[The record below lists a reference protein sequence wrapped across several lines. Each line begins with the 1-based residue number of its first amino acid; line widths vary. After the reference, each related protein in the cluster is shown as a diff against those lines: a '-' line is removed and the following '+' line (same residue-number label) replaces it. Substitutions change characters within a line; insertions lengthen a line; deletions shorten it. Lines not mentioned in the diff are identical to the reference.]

1 MSFGRGGGVA
11 ICITALSLLVG
22 TGAAQAATLPSF
34 FEERTLASGLT
45 VPVDVAWAPD
55 GRMFVAEKAGRVRVV
70 SADGTLQAAPLIDI
84 SGHVNNN
91 WDHGL
96 LGIAVDSAFATNHY
110 LYLLYVYEPDAAH
123 PDNPKISRLTRVVV
137 KSDNT
142 VQNPQAPE
150 TVLLGSATTA
160 PCPAAS
166 NTLDCLPADST
177 THSIG
182 TVRSAPDGTLFVGN
196 GDGSNFNGVD
206 QLAFRTYDEQSYSGK
221 VLHVDRDGRGLPGHP
236 FCPTDND
243 LTHVCTKVYAKG
255 FRNPFRFTLKPG
267 GGLIVGDVGWNSWE
281 EIDLPVA
288 GGNYGWPCYEGNH
301 QTPGYKDLAS
311 CGMTYQGGP
320 AATAGPFYEYF
331 HDQNTGTVLGG
342 PMFTSDLY
350 PEGYK
355 GSIFFGDYALALIK
369 RLELNPDGT
378 LAWVE
383 PFASNVNGI
392 VDLELSPVGNLAY
405 VEFGDGW
412 SATGTVRE
420 IEYSPGNLTP
430 VARAAATPTSGD
442 APLQVAF
449 KGSDSSDSDG
459 DVLTYDW
466 DFGDGGAHSSQA
478 DPDHLYAAGTYTA
491 RLVVDDGRGRVG
503 KASVHIVAGNTPPAV
518 NISEPVAD
526 ATYREGVPVHLSG
539 AATDAQDGAL
549 EASALSWH
557 VLAHHG
563 DHIHDVGGYSGAEA
577 SFTPIVGHGANIYYE
592 VFLTA
597 TDSEG
602 LSSTATR
609 SVHPE
614 SMAPADESGPAAGG
628 QSPIRGQ
635 AVDDTAGPRIV
646 FKRPPGRSVRR
657 LAGIATDPSGI
668 RAVDVAVRLG
678 RKSGKRCR
686 WVSRARVRSRACG
699 NPVWMHARIEPAGG
713 SSWAWHV
720 RLRKRLPSR
729 RYVIRLRAT
738 DTPGNRAEAS
748 VRIRIPR

>member
-11 ICITALSLLVG
+11 ICITVLSLLAG
-22 TGAAQAATLPSF
+22 AGAAQAATLPSF

-70 SADGTLQAAPLIDI
+70 NANGTLQAAPLIDI

-91 WDHGL
+91 WDRGL
-96 LGIAVDSAFATNHY
+96 LGIAVDSDFAANHY
-110 LYLLYVYEPDAAH
+110 LYLLYVYEPDPAH
-123 PDNPKISRLTRVVV
+123 PENGKVSRLTRVVV

-150 TVLLGSATTA
+150 TVLLGSVTTA
-160 PCPAAS
+160 PCPAPS
-166 NTLDCLPADST
+166 NTIDCIPANST

-182 TVRSAPDGTLFVGN
+182 TVRSAPDGTLFVGT
-196 GDGSNFNGVD
+196 GDAADFNGVD
-206 QLAFRTYDEQSYSGK
+206 QLAFRTYDEQSYAGK
-221 VLHVDRDGRGLPGHP
+221 ILHVDRSGHGLPGHP
-236 FCPTDND
+236 FCPNDSD
-243 LTHVCTKVYAKG
+243 LTHVCTKIYAKG

-267 GGLIVGDVGWNSWE
+267 GGLILGDVGWNSWE
-281 EIDLPVA
+281 ELDLPAA

-301 QTPGYKDLAS
+301 QTPGYSQLAA
-311 CGMTYQGGP
+311 CATLYQAGP
-320 AATAGPFYEYF
+320 GATAGAFHEYF

-342 PMFTSDLY
+342 PQLTSDQY

-369 RLELNPDGT
+369 RLVLNPDGT
-378 LAWVE
+378 IASVE
-383 PFASNVNGI
+383 PFATGANGI
-392 VDLELSPVGNLAY
+392 VDLELSPAGNLAY

-430 VARAAATPTSGD
+430 VASASATPTSGD

-449 KGSDSSDSDG
+449 HGSDSSDPDG
-459 DVLTYDW
+459 DALTYDW
-466 DFGDGGAHSSQA
+466 DFGDGSAHSSQA
-478 DPDHLYAAGTYTA
+478 DPDHLYAAGNYTA

-503 KASVHIVAGNTPPAV
+503 KASVQIVAGNTPPVAS
-518 NISEPVAD
+518 ITEPAAG

-539 AATDAQDGAL
+539 SATDTQDGAIG
-549 EASALSWH
+549 ASALSWH

-597 TDSEG
+597 TDSGG

-609 SVHPE
+609 SVYPA
-614 SMAPADESGPAAGG
+614 SVAPAGGTGPAAGG
-628 QSPIRGQ
+628 PSPVTGQ
-635 AVDDTAGPRIV
+635 AAGDTFGPKIV
-646 FKRPPGRSVRR
+646 FKRPAGRSVRR
-657 LAGIATDPSGI
+657 LAGTATDPSGV
-668 RAVDVAVRLG
+668 RAVDVAIRIG
-678 RKSGKRCR
+678 GKAGKRCR
-686 WVSRARVRSRACG
+686 WVGLARVRSRACG
-699 NPVWMHARIEPAGG
+699 KPVWMHARIESAGG
-713 SSWAWHV
+713 GGWAWHL
-720 RLRKRLPSR
+720 RLRKRLPAR
-729 RYVIRLRAT
+729 AYVIRLRAT
-738 DTPGNRAEAS
+738 DSQGNRAEAT